1 MVFCREHFNPFRMR
15 HVGTLFCL
23 LVLFFAFPIPSH
35 CCTSVIITGKITPD
49 GRPLMWKNTDGSVFA
64 QRLSFV
70 NGEKYDWIGL
80 ALEENPVNAWFG
92 TNSAGFCIMNTM
104 SYNFVDNESWDINN
118 GFIMK
123 MALDKC
129 ASLRDFLHLLDTIA
143 KPIPVS
149 SNYGVIDTLGNAVYV
164 ETYPTGYHVVDVNDP
179 AIAPEGFLV
188 YTNYS
193 RHGERDAGMGYI
205 RYYAA
210 VQILRD
216 AIAGGEALTPHFI
229 FDKMSRSF
237 YQPLLGLDLRKMA
250 DEGYDLPGGFFPD
263 SDFIPRRLSAVASV
277 IQAVRPGENPQ
288 LTTLWTALGY
298 PPCSVAVP
306 AWVSCGK
313 EGLPMVLRQIKGDE
327 NHDSPIC
334 RKACALKSEIFPV
347 TRGNGKNYFRF
358 SGLYNS
364 RGTGII
370 QRLAPVEAHIRDI
383 TLPLLAKWRS
393 DGHISDKERDRL
405 CREID
410 AFLMENFINRDFIV
424 DKGGVY

>member
-1 MVFCREHFNPFRMR
+1 MFFSKKCFRR
-15 HVGTLFCL
+15 FRLSHIAAFFFF
-23 LVLFFAFPIPSH
+23 VLFLTLPIRSL

-49 GRPLMWKNTDGSVFA
+49 GRPMMWKNTDALVFD
-64 QRLSFV
+64 QRLSFIK
-70 NGEKYDWIGL
+70 GEKYDWIGL
-80 ALEENPVNAWFG
+80 ALEDNPVNAWFG
-92 TNSAGFCIMNTM
+92 TNSAGFCIMNTK
-104 SYNFVDNESWDINN
+104 SYNFVDNEAWDINN

-123 MALDKC
+123 LALDKC
-129 ASLRDFLHLLDTIA
+129 ASLEEFLHLLDTIA

-149 SNYGVIDTLGNAVYV
+149 SNYGVIDTRGNAVYV

-193 RHGERDAGMGYI
+193 RYGKKDEGMGYI

-210 VQILRD
+210 EHILMD
-216 AIAGGEALTPHFI
+216 AIAKGEQLTPHFI
-229 FDKMSRSF
+229 FERMARS
-237 YQPLLGLDLRKMA
+237 YYHPLLGLDLRKMA
-250 DEGYDLPGGFFPD
+250 DEGYDPLNGFFPD
-263 SDFIPRRLSAVASV
+263 CDFIPRRISVVTSV

-298 PPCSVAVP
+298 PPCSIAVP

-313 EGLPMVLRQIKGDE
+313 EGLPVVIRQLEGDE
-327 NHDSPIC
+327 KHDSPIC
-334 RKACALKSEIFPV
+334 IKASALKLDIFPI

-358 SGLYNS
+358 SALYNS

-370 QRLAPVEAHIRDI
+370 QRLAPIEAHIRDI
-383 TLPLLAKWRS
+383 TLPLLEKWRS
-393 DGHISDKERDRL
+393 EGHISDPERDAL

-410 AFLMENFINRDFIV
+410 AFLKENFINKDFIV
-424 DKGGVY
+424 NNEEAF